1 MSDEEHRQ
9 RHHQRIR
16 WTKALLRFVP
26 RRAVFHRYPLIG
38 RFAAYARSRPFLW
51 SFKAGNLTRAYYAG
65 AILALLPVMG
75 LQLPLALGCAVVLRT
90 NLMVLGGM
98 QFITNP
104 ATVWIYGGTWWVG
117 DSIIQATGF
126 GETPVPDD
134 RPIVLAPPFEGGPDL
149 AEPGPEPAA
158 PVPPRWSHRIGRSVN
173 ALVLGGIVCG
183 IVLGALLDLGTRL
196 LSGRGYLKRRV
207 PVSPSETP
215 RETGADSGDAC
226 ERRPDADDRA

>member
-26 RRAVFHRYPLIG
+26 RRAVFHRYPLVG

-117 DSIIQATGF
+117 DSIIQATFFGF
-126 GETPVPDD
+126 SSFRE
-134 RPIVLAPPFEGGPDL
+134 
-149 AEPGPEPAA
+149 
-158 PVPPRWSHRIGRSVN
+158 
-173 ALVLGGIVCG
+173 LVLIF
-183 IVLGALLDLGTRL
+183 VLIWVL
-196 LSGRGYLKRRV
+196 
-207 PVSPSETP
+207 
-215 RETGADSGDAC
+215 
-226 ERRPDADDRA
+226 